1 MNSCYFLISFRGTVD
16 FSVNTH
22 LVCGA
27 AWAIV
32 EIQFAVTAVICC
44 MCLTC

>member
-1 MNSCYFLISFRGTVD
+1 MGQQL
-16 FSVNTH
+16 FSVDTH

>member
-1 MNSCYFLISFRGTVD
+1 MLLIFGTVV
-16 FSVNTH
+16 FSVDTH

-27 AWAIV
+27 VWAIV
-32 EIQFAVTAVICC
+32 EIQFAVTAVIYC

>member
-1 MNSCYFLISFRGTVD
+1 MNSCYFLISFRRTVD

-32 EIQFAVTAVICC
+32 EIHFAVTAVIYC
-44 MCLTC
+44 MSLTC

>member
-1 MNSCYFLISFRGTVD
+1 VD
-16 FSVNTH
+16 TY

-44 MCLTC
+44 MRLTC

>member
-1 MNSCYFLISFRGTVD
+1 MKAERGDGRYLVWI
-16 FSVNTH
+16 H
-22 LVCGA
+22 LVCEA

-32 EIQFAVTAVICC
+32 EIQFAVTTVICC